1 MICAFCK
8 NDIENDS
15 FFCDQCGEE
24 VLVCEKCGKPGKGK
38 RCTEDGGKMISAK
51 DKTQMQNQ
59 PTQQAAAFNPQ
70 TFNGGQQPINNQNP
84 MQSSANQIIQPL
96 QANTQQTNNQTNFVG
111 QPVINTNMN
120 ARMPDNTVKSNS
132 PTITSLNTST
142 QTDLKCNNTSV
153 PQLVLINKAIN
164 ANLVINS
171 GDVVGR
177 KAGNFVNVFGNFN
190 QISGKHAQL
199 DYIAGLGW
207 FVTDLGSS
215 NGTKYNNMP
224 LQPNIKQSIQN
235 KGYIVFANI
244 EFYVQIAEA
253 QKQQSN
259 DFDFDKT
266 VRL

>member
-51 DKTQMQNQ
+51 DKAQMQSQ
-59 PTQQAAAFNPQ
+59 PAQQAASFNPQ
-70 TFNGGQQPINNQNP
+70 TFNGVQQPINNQNP
-84 MQSSANQIIQPL
+84 IQQSPIQNQQPV
-96 QANTQQTNNQTNFVG
+96 QANTQQATNQINFGG
-111 QPVINTNMN
+111 QPAINTNMN
-120 ARMPDNTVKSNS
+120 ARMPDNTVKSSS
-132 PTITSLNTST
+132 PTISSLNTNT
-142 QTDLKCNNTSV
+142 QTDLFTSNSSI

-164 ANLVINS
+164 ANLIIKS

-177 KAGNFVNVFGNFN
+177 RAGNFVNIFGNFN

-199 DYIAGLGW
+199 DYVSGLGW

-215 NGTKYNNMP
+215 NGTKYNNTP
-224 LQPNIKQSIQN
+224 LQPNIRQAIQN

-253 QKQQSN
+253 QQSQNN
-259 DFDFDKT
+259 DFDLDKT